1 MSDKQG
7 KFSRQI
13 LTFGKEGQR
22 RIANTNVGIVGLGG
36 MGSCLAQMLGYL
48 GTKEFMLVDND
59 RVEESNL
66 NRLVGATAE
75 DVTNKTTK
83 VEVAKRVIRSI
94 NPKASIQLLGN
105 LRSEEA
111 IDSLSV
117 FPNVIFGCVDND
129 SARMILTELAAAYS
143 KILIDCATEIEADG
157 NKVTNFGG
165 RVVVARPGDFCLL
178 CANQIDVE
186 IARKELESD
195 KEKEFRQKH
204 GYGLGL
210 MVPAPAVISLN
221 TTIAGLAVTEFIM
234 LLTGIRNPER
244 MLTYKGMRRG
254 IVTVSNDVKKSNC
267 LVCNFLA
274 GKREKADLKRYLR
287 SNLPTDLPK

>member
-1 MSDKQG
+1 MSDNQG

-22 RIANTNVGIVGLGG
+22 RIAITNVGIVGLGG
-36 MGSCLAQMLGYL
+36 MGSCVAQMLSYL
-48 GTKEFMLVDND
+48 GTEEFMLVDND

-66 NRLVGATAE
+66 NRLVGATEE

-83 VEVAKRVIRSI
+83 VGVAQRVIRSI
-94 NPKASIQLLGN
+94 NPKANIQMLGN
-105 LRSEEA
+105 LRSGEA

-117 FPNVIFGCVDND
+117 FPDVIFGCVDND

-143 KILIDCATEIEADG
+143 KTLIDCATEIEADG

-165 RVVVARPGDFCLL
+165 RVVVARPGDFCLF
-178 CANQIDVE
+178 CANQIDAE
-186 IARKELESD
+186 IARQELESD

-204 GYGLGL
+204 GYGLGPT
-210 MVPAPAVISLN
+210 VPAPAVISLN

-234 LLTGIRNPER
+234 LLTGIRDPER
-244 MLTYKGMRRG
+244 MLTYKGMRG